1 MLRQRWGGCEPGR
14 HVSASPKNASA
25 TQGCRSRELP
35 TPTGT
40 VQKCQAK
47 LPSEI
52 AKHGTESPNAELKR
66 RMPNENS
73 ECQGLCPKSIH
84 FSPSHH
90 FLCRSRYFSE
100 VVWASTVRAAP
111 LQRPLRRRPSGSAVQ
126 PPPRV
131 LHVPRDVHRG
141 VLQGLPGLAVL
152 QKLPADA
159 DECVGGC
166 RTMTSRPN

>member
-1 MLRQRWGGCEPGR
+1 MLRQRWGVCEPGR

-25 TQGCRSRELP
+25 TQGCCSRELP
-35 TPTGT
+35 TSTGT

-52 AKHGTESPNAELKR
+52 AKHRTESPNAEWKR

-90 FLCRSRYFSE
+90 FFRTMSYSNLCRSRYFSE
-100 VVWASTVRAAP
+100 VVWAGTVRAGP
-111 LQRPLRRRPSGSAVQ
+111 LQRPLWRRPSGSAVQ
-126 PPPRV
+126 PPPRSP
-131 LHVPRDVHRG
+131 LHTPRDVHRK
-141 VLQGLPGLAVL
+141 VL
-152 QKLPADA
+152 
-159 DECVGGC
+159 
-166 RTMTSRPN
+166 